1 MIYPL
6 NMGIKKLEYHKK
18 KESRSED
25 QDSFML
31 MQSCH

>member
-18 KESRSED
+18 KNPGPKTRI
-25 QDSFML
+25 L
-31 MQSCH
+31 LCL